1 MTKVEAIK
9 KVIEDNSG
17 VVTLSNIYDQ
27 IEKYYPNIKQ
37 SKEWEAG
44 IRGVLYR
51 EIKNK
56 KTFKR
61 VGLSLYA
68 LQDYKEDTIEEMVED
83 TIRIHSFM
91 EGICIEIGN
100 FLKLDTYTADPSA
113 KYNNIQLSELTTI
126 KYIPDFTYNKIL
138 DTTKRIDV
146 LWFNNKGFKFP
157 KRAIEVV
164 DSIGTLEPSLKR
176 TLQLIEFDLSFY
188 ILVKNKHIKKV
199 NKELNCEPYR
209 RVRHKYIIRS
219 YEQVLNIYKNPIQN
233 NNDIFFNVNS
243 HF

>member
-146 LWFNNKGFKFP
+146 LWFNT
-157 KRAIEVV
+157 V
-164 DSIGTLEPSLKR
+164 
-176 TLQLIEFDLSFY
+176 
-188 ILVKNKHIKKV
+188 
-199 NKELNCEPYR
+199 
-209 RVRHKYIIRS
+209 
-219 YEQVLNIYKNPIQN
+219 
-233 NNDIFFNVNS
+233 
-243 HF
+243 